1 LWQGS
6 GLENE
11 ARRAHI
17 ADMEQTIALIV
28 VVVCVVFAGVY
39 LLKTVMG
46 LRK

>member
-1 LWQGS
+1 LWQDS

-11 ARRAHI
+11 PRQARI

-28 VVVCVVFAGVY
+28 VCVVFVGVY

>member
-1 LWQGS
+1 LWRRS

-11 ARRAHI
+11 QRRAHI

-28 VVVCVVFAGVY
+28 VVVCVVFVGVY
-39 LLKTVMG
+39 LLKTFMG